1 MMSTGWLGDQW
12 RSREGSVIARHEWK
26 GLSKM
31 RYKLEDYLT
40 KQRAELEEMPMPGT
54 FTDSDSEL

>member
-1 MMSTGWLGDQW
+1 MMSTGWLGDAW

-31 RYKLEDYLT
+31 RYKLEDHVE
-40 KQRAELEEMPMPGT
+40 KQRAEQAETIMPGSY
-54 FTDSDSEL
+54 TDSDSE